1 MASPIS
7 VVTEQLPKSQVGMT
21 IEVPAETVDATY
33 DRVLNRLT
41 SKAKIEG
48 FRPGRAPRS
57 LVEARL
63 GPAVLREEVVE
74 LMVPEVVRQALEE
87 KSLDPIESPDVE
99 VLELERGRPARL
111 KATVSVM
118 PEVSLGDASAL
129 DVPLQ
134 SIEIT
139 DEMLARRL
147 EDLRQP
153 LAEITP
159 VEREARTGD
168 LVIIDVEVEVD
179 GKVVESESRKAME
192 AELKE
197 GVLLPELLEVLPG
210 TFVGETREVS
220 VKFPED
226 YSEPLLAGMQATI
239 KVTLQGVKEK
249 ILPPMDDATA
259 KQLSNGEHES
269 VETFRAST
277 RAALEESAKEMARLE
292 RESALVKGLVD
303 ASSVEVPVALVDR
316 ELTSQLE
323 SMERSLNRQGLKLD
337 RYLEYLGK
345 NIDQWVAE
353 ERPEAEARLK
363 IDLVLGEYAKRQE
376 LEPSD
381 AEVMKYLEEQAAQD
395 DELKGQVDEL
405 KKSQSARR
413 YFASRLRRRRVLD
426 RLAEGAEP
434 AEPAA
439 SKAEKVPLQKAK
451 KAVRQSKSAPTQT
464 EQEGESPPST

>member
-1 MASPIS
+1 MPTPLS

-41 SKAKIEG
+41 SRAKIEG

-57 LVEARL
+57 LVEARV

-74 LMVPEVVRQALEE
+74 MMVPEVVRQALQE
-87 KSLDPIESPDVE
+87 KSIDPIENPDVE
-99 VLELERGRPARL
+99 VIELERGRPARL

-118 PEVSLGDASAL
+118 PEVALGDASAL
-129 DVPLQ
+129 DVPSP
-134 SIEIT
+134 SIEVT
-139 DEMLARRL
+139 DDMLERRL

-168 LVIIDVEVEVD
+168 VVVIDVEVEVD
-179 GKVVESESRKAME
+179 GNVVASESRKAME
-192 AELKE
+192 AELKD
-197 GVLLPELLEVLPG
+197 GVLLPELLAVLPG
-210 TFVGETREVS
+210 TFVGETREAS

-226 YSEPLLAGMQATI
+226 YGDPQLAGKEATI

-249 ILPPMDDATA
+249 LLPPLDDAMA
-259 KQLSNGEHES
+259 KQLSNGEHDTVDS
-269 VETFRAST
+269 FRTST
-277 RAALEESAKEMARLE
+277 RAALEEAAKDMAHLE
-292 RESALVKGLVD
+292 RESAIVKALVE

-323 SMERSLNRQGLKLD
+323 SMERTLNRQGLKLD

-345 NIDQWVAE
+345 TIDRWVAE
-353 ERPEAEARLK
+353 ERPEAEARLR
-363 IDLVLGEYAKRQE
+363 IDLVLGEYAKQQN

-381 AEVMKYLEEQAAQD
+381 EDVTRFLEEQAAQD

-426 RLAEGAEP
+426 RLVEGTGAP
-434 AEPAA
+434 AGPR
-439 SKAEKVPLQKAK
+439 P
-451 KAVRQSKSAPTQT
+451 
-464 EQEGESPPST
+464 ES